1 MEQFLYLHR
10 LPGPVSSLI
19 ISNQI
24 VDILGG
30 RAPGWLPLIKMT
42 LRGEA
47 NIFSSPHAPH
57 WLQSNLCSFE
67 CQEAVSHQSEL
78 SHLAGGWS

>member
-30 RAPGWLPLIKMT
+30 TAPGWLPLIKMT
-42 LRGEA
+42 LRGE
-47 NIFSSPHAPH
+47 SPHTPH